1 MTQTE
6 PQATASSFI
15 PDLRV
20 PVGWTL
26 GGLAA
31 GLALGIALE
40 GSSVAGWVLPA
51 ADVIGTLWLRAL
63 QMTIVPLVAALL
75 VIGIVQTVAAAR
87 AGRTALTALAL
98 FAAVLTTVTVF
109 AAFAMP
115 ALLEAF
121 PIPESAAAALRGS
134 LTASEAGPVP
144 SVGDFLK
151 SLVPANIVKASAETA
166 MIGVIVFFS
175 LFALAITR
183 LPEAHAR
190 HLTMLFE
197 GLTGAMLTVIGWVL
211 WIAPLGVFAL
221 SLTVAGASGA
231 AALGALLHYIL
242 SVSAIGVAVLIAAY
256 GVAVLIARQGLLR
269 FARAVLPAQAMAIS
283 TQSSLASLP
292 AMLVGC
298 RALGLRETTGELV
311 LPLAVALFRATG
323 PAINLAVAIYAAKL
337 AGMELTPLMLATG
350 VAVALVTTIGSVS
363 LPGAISFVTA
373 IGPIAIAMGVPI
385 GPLALLV
392 AVEVL
397 PDIVRTLGNVTMDV
411 AVTAAVD
418 RRVLRDA
425 PSPFASSGASVAP
438 QDERS

>member
-1 MTQTE
+1 MTTQ
-6 PQATASSFI
+6 PAAPASSFI

-31 GLALGIALE
+31 GLGLGILLQ
-40 GSSVAGWVLPA
+40 GSELSGWVLPA

-87 AGRTALTALAL
+87 AGRIALTALVL

-109 AAFAMP
+109 TAFAMP
-115 ALLEAF
+115 ALLELA

-134 LTASEAGPVP
+134 LIASEAGPVP
-144 SVGDFLK
+144 SVSEFLK

-175 LFALAITR
+175 LLALAITR
-183 LPEAHAR
+183 LPDLHRAHFV
-190 HLTMLFE
+190 TLFE
-197 GLTGAMLTVIGWVL
+197 AITGAMLVMIGWVL

-221 SLTVAGASGA
+221 SLTVAGASGT

-242 SVSAIGVAVLIAAY
+242 SVTAIGAAVLIAGY
-256 GVAVLIARQGLLR
+256 GVAVLVARHDLVR

-292 AMLVGC
+292 AMLVSC
-298 RALGLRETTGELV
+298 KALGLRETTGELV

-323 PAINLAVAIYAAKL
+323 PAVNLAVAIYAAKL

-350 VAVALVTTIGSVS
+350 VAVALVTTVGSVS
-363 LPGAISFVTA
+363 LPGTISFVTA
-373 IGPIAIAMGVPI
+373 IGPIAIAMGVPV

-397 PDIVRTLGNVTMDV
+397 PDIMRTLGNVTMDV

-418 RRVLRDA
+418 RRTGDK
-425 PSPFASSGASVAP
+425 
-438 QDERS
+438 E

>member
-1 MTQTE
+1 MTTQ
-6 PQATASSFI
+6 PPAPASSFI
-15 PDLRV
+15 PNLRL

-31 GLALGIALE
+31 GLGLGIALE
-40 GSSVAGWVLPA
+40 GSDAAGWVLPA

-87 AGRTALTALAL
+87 AGRIALTALAL
-98 FAAVLTTVTVF
+98 FAGVLTTVTVF

-115 ALLEAF
+115 ALLELA

-144 SVGDFLK
+144 SVSEFLK

-175 LFALAITR
+175 LLALAITR
-183 LPEAHAR
+183 LPDLHRAHFV
-190 HLTMLFE
+190 TLFE
-197 GLTGAMLTVIGWVL
+197 AITGAMLVMIGWVL

-221 SLTVAGASGA
+221 SLTVAGASGT

-242 SVSAIGVAVLIAAY
+242 SVTAIGGAVLIAAY
-256 GVAVLIARQGLLR
+256 GVAVLIARHGLLR

-283 TQSSLASLP
+283 SQSSLASLP
-292 AMLVGC
+292 AMLVSC
-298 RALGLRETTGELV
+298 KALGLRDTTGELV

-323 PAINLAVAIYAAKL
+323 PAMNLAVAIYAAKL
-337 AGMELTPLMLATG
+337 VGMELTPLMLATG

-363 LPGAISFVTA
+363 LPGTISFVTA
-373 IGPIAIAMGVPI
+373 IGPIAIAMGVPV
-385 GPLALLV
+385 GPLALLL

-397 PDIVRTLGNVTMDV
+397 PDIMRTLGNVTMDV

-418 RRVLRDA
+418 RRVGSGESSA
-425 PSPFASSGASVAP
+425 PA
-438 QDERS
+438 

>member
-1 MTQTE
+1 MTQAERTT
-6 PQATASSFI
+6 TASFI

-20 PVGWTL
+20 PVKWTL
-26 GGLAA
+26 GTLAA
-31 GLALGIALE
+31 GLGLGIALE
-40 GSSVAGWVLPA
+40 GSEAAGWVLPA
-51 ADVIGTLWLRAL
+51 ADVVGTSWLRAL

-87 AGRTALTALAL
+87 AGRIALTTLAL

-115 ALLEAF
+115 ALLELA
-121 PIPESAAAALRGS
+121 PIPERAAAALRGS
-134 LTASEAGPVP
+134 LVASEAGSVP
-144 SVGDFLK
+144 GIGDFLK

-175 LFALAITR
+175 LLALAITR
-183 LPEAHAR
+183 LPELHRAHFV
-190 HLTMLFE
+190 MLFE
-197 GLTGAMLTVIGWVL
+197 AITGAMLVMIGWVL
-211 WIAPLGVFAL
+211 WIAPVGVFAL
-221 SLTVAGASGA
+221 SLTVAGASGT
-231 AALGALLHYIL
+231 AALGALAHYIV
-242 SVSAIGVAVLIAAY
+242 SVTAIGVAVLIAAY
-256 GVAVLIARQGLLR
+256 GVAVVVARQGLLR

-292 AMLVGC
+292 VMLVAC
-298 RALGLRETTGELV
+298 RSLGLRESTGELV

-323 PAINLAVAIYAAKL
+323 PAMNLGVAIYAAKL

-373 IGPIAIAMGVPI
+373 IGPIAIAMGVPV

-397 PDIVRTLGNVTMDV
+397 PDIMRTLGNVTMNV
-411 AVTAAVD
+411 AVTASVD
-418 RRVLRDA
+418 RRT
-425 PSPFASSGASVAP
+425 
-438 QDERS
+438 QEQT

>member
-1 MTQTE
+1 MTAT
-6 PQATASSFI
+6 PPPIPPAATASSFI

-40 GSSVAGWVLPA
+40 GRAAAGWVLPI
-51 ADVIGTLWLRAL
+51 ADVVGTLWLRAL

-87 AGRTALTALAL
+87 AGRIALTALVL

-109 AAFAMP
+109 TAFAMP
-115 ALLEAF
+115 ALLEVF

-134 LTASEAGPVP
+134 LTVSEAGPVAP
-144 SVGDFLK
+144 PVPGVADFLK
-151 SLVPANIVKASAETA
+151 SLVPANIVQASAETA

-175 LFALAITR
+175 LLALAITR
-183 LPEAHAR
+183 LPDLHRAHFV
-190 HLTMLFE
+190 TLFE
-197 GLTGAMLTVIGWVL
+197 AITGAMLVMIGWVL

-231 AALGALLHYIL
+231 TALGALLHYI
-242 SVSAIGVAVLIAAY
+242 VIVTAIGAAVLIAAY
-256 GVAVLIARQGLLR
+256 GVAVLVARHELLS

-292 AMLVGC
+292 AMLVSC
-298 RALGLRETTGELV
+298 KALGLRDTTGELV

-323 PAINLAVAIYAAKL
+323 PAVNLAVAIYAAKL

-363 LPGAISFVTA
+363 LPGTISFVTA
-373 IGPIAIAMGVPI
+373 IGPIAIAMGVPV

-397 PDIVRTLGNVTMDV
+397 PDIMRTLGNVTMDV

-418 RRVLRDA
+418 RRT
-425 PSPFASSGASVAP
+425 GG
-438 QDERS
+438 QGKERKFST